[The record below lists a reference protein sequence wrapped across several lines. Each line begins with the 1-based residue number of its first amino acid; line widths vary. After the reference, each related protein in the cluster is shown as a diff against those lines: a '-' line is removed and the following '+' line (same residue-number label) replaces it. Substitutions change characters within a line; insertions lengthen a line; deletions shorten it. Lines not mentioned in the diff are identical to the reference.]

1 MKEIVDEEI
10 FIFFVI
16 DLVMYMNRYMFIY
29 IGVYFIYELLILYI
43 NMIVGDSGGV
53 SVYLLGYIV
62 WYINNSFF
70 LFFV

>member
-1 MKEIVDEEI
+1 MSFIIYIFVLKEIVDEEI

-43 NMIVGDSGGV
+43 NMIVGDSVGV
-53 SVYLLGYIV
+53 LVY
-62 WYINNSFF
+62 
-70 LFFV
+70 

>member
-1 MKEIVDEEI
+1 MSFIIYIYVFVLKEIVDEEI

-43 NMIVGDSGGV
+43 NMIVGDSVGV
-53 SVYLLGYIV
+53 LVY
-62 WYINNSFF
+62 
-70 LFFV
+70 